1 VAEFLSRE
9 APEVRML
16 LQVHDEL
23 LLEGPEADL
32 LRIVEPLC
40 EIMVGAI
47 EMKARL
53 HVDLKIGPN
62 WEDMKPLAQATLIRA

>member
-1 VAEFLSRE
+1 M
-9 APEVRML
+9 RML

-23 LLEGPEADL
+23 LFEGPEDE
-32 LRIVEPLC
+32 LRRIAPSC
-40 EIMVGAI
+40 ATIMVGAL

-62 WEDMKPLAQATLIRA
+62 WEDMHARSAARRRSLRA

>member
-1 VAEFLSRE
+1 
-9 APEVRML
+9 ML

-23 LLEGPEADL
+23 LLEGPPDDL
-32 LRIVEPLC
+32 RRIGPEVSL
-40 EIMVGAI
+40 IMVDAL

-62 WEDMKPLAQATLIRA
+62 WEDMQPLAQATLVRA